1 MRVCIE
7 ALGCGIIE
15 RLELVILTG
24 REGVVVFRRGC
35 IEVIGAGGMRVR
47 RRQRRN
53 RHELVIGLRVGKVVL
68 PGEIHREPAEAVVE
82 VERRS
87 NEAGG
92 VEQNGI
98 E

>member
-1 MRVCIE
+1 MGEIAE
-7 ALGCGIIE
+7 KGSF
-15 RLELVILTG
+15 TD
-24 REGVVVFRRGC
+24 RRGC
-35 IEVIGAGGMRVR
+35 VEVIGAGGMRVR

-53 RHELVIGLRVGKVVL
+53 RHELVVGLRVGKVVL
-68 PGEIHREPAEAVVE
+68 PSEIHREPSEAVVE

-92 VEQNGI
+92 VEQNRI